1 MSVINT
7 NIKALRTQE
16 ALQVND
22 RSLATAMQ
30 QLSTGKRINSA
41 ADDAAGL
48 AISTRMT
55 SAIRGLDQAVRNAGD
70 AISLI
75 QTTEAATQTI
85 TDMLQRM
92 RELAIQAV
100 NDTNGTTERTYLSV
114 EFVQLQA
121 ELVRVA
127 DNTEWNGFNVLDGT
141 AGLSSDGSLTFQI
154 GTHSG
159 ETISIDLPDFNGST
173 VIGGVTSTS
182 TVGITTAALATT
194 ALNLIDTA
202 LDNVNLQRA
211 TMGAKM
217 NRLSYAM
224 DNLTAVSTATSASR
238 SRIEDT
244 DYAKASS
251 ALARAQIIQQAAT
264 AVLAQANTSQQSVLK
279 LLNG

>member
-16 ALQVND
+16 AMQVND
-22 RSLATAMQ
+22 RSLAAAMQ

-114 EFVQLQA
+114 EFSQLQA
-121 ELVRVA
+121 EIVRVA
-127 DNTEWNGFNVLDGT
+127 DNTQWNGFNVLDGT
-141 AGLSSDGSLTFQI
+141 AGLSTDGSLTFQI

-159 ETISIDLPDFNGST
+159 ETIGIDLPDFNGST
-173 VIGGVTSTS
+173 VCGEVTSTT
-182 TVGITTAALATT
+182 TVVITTAALATS
-194 ALNLIDTA
+194 ALSLIDTA